1 MRQNN
6 IKDKK
11 SLQGKEKLR
20 KKEEGE
26 KRNVKIKMEKR
37 DRNR

>member
-11 SLQGKEKLR
+11 SVKGKEKLR
-20 KKEEGE
+20 KKEGE